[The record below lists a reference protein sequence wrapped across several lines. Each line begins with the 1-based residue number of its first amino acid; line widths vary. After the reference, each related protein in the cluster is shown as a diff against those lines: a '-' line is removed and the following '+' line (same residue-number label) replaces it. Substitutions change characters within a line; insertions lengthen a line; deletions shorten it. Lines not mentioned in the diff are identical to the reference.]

1 MGSRY
6 DYRAVL
12 RIILLWPVDTLIETG
27 EEVIGVM
34 DGDYPPDLFL
44 AELFS
49 GIFGL
54 VVTLN
59 LRVEPYQLVAL
70 WICGAIVRF
79 LSLYILDRAG
89 QPRVRM
95 QFMLVLYGWS
105 RRVMMLM
112 TGLFIG
118 GMLTIMNSVM
128 GIVFVAIGMIGIIR
142 KGDKMQSQMKKQ
154 AESPMNRLFGF
165 LTVIIL
171 VIVGLFYDP
180 QLFTLLQYFT
190 TILTLIFIIVALRRW
205 KNKRRQQV
213 WNLLF
218 MVLAVIVLWV
228 SPLIMHIL

>member
-1 MGSRY
+1 M
-6 DYRAVL
+6 